1 MNVYTFTGRL
11 ARDCE
16 TRFTQ
21 GGMAICSF
29 TVAVDYGFGDKK
41 GTNWIRCSL
50 FGKRAEG
57 RLPQFLVKGTQ
68 VAVSGE
74 LRVQEY
80 NDKDGNKRTSVDC
93 NADSLDLIG
102 GRQDGGGQGG
112 GQQQQGGGQQQGGY
126 GGGQQSNSFPT
137 HGGGG
142 NAPRSNAPASGND
155 PFANSPDFSNAP
167 VDDDIPF

>member
-21 GGMAICSF
+21 SGMAICSF
-29 TVAVDYGFGDKK
+29 SVAVDYGYGDNK

-57 RLPQFLVKGTQ
+57 KLPQYLVKGTQ
-68 VAVSGE
+68 VAISGE
-74 LRVQEY
+74 LRVNEY
-80 NDKDGNKRTSVDC
+80 TDKDGNKRTSVEC

-102 GRQDGGGQGG
+102 GRSEGSGQGG
-112 GQQQQGGGQQQGGY
+112 GGSS
-126 GGGQQSNSFPT
+126 SNSFPT

-142 NAPRSNAPASGND
+142 NAPRGNAPAK
-155 PFANSPDFSNAP
+155 SNLWMTIFRSRCAL
-167 VDDDIPF
+167 IACNARGS

>member
-29 TVAVDYGFGDKK
+29 TVAVDYGFGDRK

-57 RLPQFLVKGTQ
+57 RLPQYLLKGTQ

-80 NDKDGNKRTSVDC
+80 TDKDGNARTSVDC

-102 GRQDGGGQGG
+102 SRQDASAPASNQGG
-112 GQQQQGGGQQQGGY
+112 NY
-126 GGGQQSNSFPT
+126 GGGASSNSFPS

-142 NAPRSNAPASGND
+142 NSAPVPRSNAAPAKTAND
-155 PFANSPDFSNAP
+155 PFASSPDFGSVP

>member
-21 GGMAICSF
+21 AGMAICSF
-29 TVAVDYGFGDKK
+29 TVAVDYGFGDNK

-57 RLPQFLVKGTQ
+57 RLPQYLVKGTQ
-68 VAVSGE
+68 VAISGE
-74 LRVQEY
+74 LRVRDY
-80 NDKDGNKRTSVDC
+80 TDNDGNKRTSVDASV
-93 NADSLDLIG
+93 NALDLIG
-102 GRQDGGGQGG
+102 GRQEGGNAAGGQQAGSFPSQGG
-112 GQQQQGGGQQQGGY
+112 GAAAAPK
-126 GGGQQSNSFPT
+126 SN
-137 HGGGG
+137 
-142 NAPRSNAPASGND
+142 ND
-155 PFANSPDFSNAP
+155 PFASKPDFGDVP

>member
-1 MNVYTFTGRL
+1 MNVYAFTGRL

-29 TVAVDYGFGDKK
+29 TVAVDYGFGDNK

-57 RLPQFLVKGTQ
+57 RLPQYLVKGTQ

-74 LRVQEY
+74 LRVREY
-80 NDKDGNKRTSVDC
+80 TDNDGNKRTSVDTSV
-93 NADSLDLIG
+93 NSLDLIG
-102 GRQDGGGQGG
+102 GRQDGGGQANPNSGG
-112 GQQQQGGGQQQGGY
+112 GFPAQGG
-126 GGGQQSNSFPT
+126 
-137 HGGGG
+137 
-142 NAPRSNAPASGND
+142 SGAAKSND
-155 PFANSPDFSNAP
+155 PFASAPDFGDVP